1 MKTLKIA
8 LIAMF
13 IATAMVNQAATD
25 EFKSKPKKALN
36 MTFDRAIK
44 NPSLVTAIYQQVDP
58 VFLNKIEQ
66 LYIVELTYNGVVYRI
81 LGSRQSWLRFFRP
94 RPLLPGIFNRDGVGL
109 N

>member
-1 MKTLKIA
+1 
-8 LIAMF
+8 MF
-13 IATAMVNQAATD
+13 IATAFVNQAATD
-25 EFKSKPKKALN
+25 EFKSKPRKALN

-66 LYIVELTYNGVVYRI
+66 LYIVEVTHNGVVYRI

-94 RPLLPGIFNRDGVGL
+94 RPLLPGIFNRDGSGIQ
-109 N
+109 